1 MKYISDEDLNFFAEL
16 NSDDLDILVEILT
29 KNKDGEERLTE
40 NLTLEEEFIQNQPDH
55 AKYWD
60 LIAAELQTFGGNSFA
75 NFLRGDKG
83 VPYREILIDVSK
95 KLKVNFNDEAST
107 TIIENNIFM
116 KILSDSMEKMDPKEL
131 KEFTDEL
138 GIKTTSF
145 TSNAVIAAL
154 QIAVKKSGFLA
165 YQIAVIVA
173 NSVAKQVI
181 GRGLSLAGNAALTK
195 SLSIFAGP
203 IGWIISTIWT
213 LYDIAGPAYRVTIPA
228 VIQVA
233 YLRKK
238 SDSE

>member
-55 AKYWD
+55 DKYWD

-83 VPYREILIDVSK
+83 VSYREILIDVSK
-95 KLKVNFNDEAST
+95 KLKVNFNDKAST
-107 TIIENNIFM
+107 TIIENNLFM

-138 GIKTTSF
+138 DIKTTSF